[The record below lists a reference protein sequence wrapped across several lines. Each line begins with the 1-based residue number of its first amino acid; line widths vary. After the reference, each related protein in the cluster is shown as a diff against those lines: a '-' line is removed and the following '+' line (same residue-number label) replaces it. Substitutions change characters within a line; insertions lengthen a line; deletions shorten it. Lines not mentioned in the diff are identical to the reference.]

1 MTITAYLTAWKY
13 GGRPVVMMDGY
24 KYYVVSKHKTQ
35 FNARRQLR
43 RLDNPAKIRKIG
55 KWWMILQALPRQYQN
70 GRLL

>member
-1 MTITAYLTAWKY
+1 MPATAYLTAETY
-13 GGRPVVMMDGY
+13 AGHPVVVDNGY
-24 KYYVVSKHKTQ
+24 KYYVVSKHKTN

-55 KWWMILQALPRQYQN
+55 KWWMIIQGLPRQYQN